1 MRNINSNKDLNIAI
15 YTLIQLQSVQGELLK
30 AQFAKSIESL
40 KPVNIIKKSFNDV
53 ANSPDL
59 IKNIVSTTLGFASG
73 FVSKKIYVGS
83 SNNLLRKLFGH
94 IIQIGVTTV
103 ISTNPEAVK
112 RVGNKLIETIFIRR
126 SKKSD

>member
-1 MRNINSNKDLNIAI
+1 MRNINSNKDLNIVI
-15 YTLIQLQSVQGELLK
+15 YTLTQLQSVQGELLK

-73 FVSKKIYVGS
+73 FVSNKIFVGS
-83 SNNLLRKLFGH
+83 SNNLMRKLFGH

-126 SKKSD
+126 SKKE